1 MKRGELMV
9 NVETMLSYFNQ
20 IRKFYANELN
30 ERLKG
35 ENFSPNEIS
44 ILILLSNNKTINTS
58 SALRLVLGV
67 SKGLIS
73 RSVDNLLKKNMI
85 ICIQDQDDKRIQ
97 RIKLTE
103 QARPILEKIKK
114 EAQTINKEVLFDID
128 EKEILQMEETILKI
142 LKRINE
148 KECNKNE
155 IKNV

>member
-1 MKRGELMV
+1 
-9 NVETMLSYFNQ
+9 
-20 IRKFYANELN
+20 
-30 ERLKG
+30 
-35 ENFSPNEIS
+35 
-44 ILILLSNNKTINTS
+44 
-58 SALRLVLGV
+58 
-67 SKGLIS
+67 
-73 RSVDNLLKKNMI
+73 MI

>member
-1 MKRGELMV
+1 MV
-9 NVETMLSYFNQ
+9 NVETMLSYFKQ